1 MAILS
6 KEEYFKKLHERI
18 GTASDDE
25 SISFVE
31 DMSDTYN
38 EMERRASDK
47 SGENWKQKYDEL
59 DASWRA
65 RYMHRF
71 QTGFDN
77 MNPNSNSSDCGEDDK
92 KPEDVKIDDLFV
104 KKGDN

>member
-6 KEEYFKKLHERI
+6 KEDYMKKLHERI
-18 GTASDDE
+18 GTATDDD
-25 SISFVE
+25 SIAFVE
-31 DMSDTYN
+31 DMSDTFN
-38 EMERRASDK
+38 DLERRANDK
-47 SGENWKQKYDEL
+47 SNVDWEKRCKEV

-77 MNPNSNSSDCGEDDK
+77 MTANDIDNENEDK
-92 KPEDVKIDDLFV
+92 TKRPEDVKIDDLFV
-104 KKGDN
+104 EKGDK

>member
-6 KEEYFKKLHERI
+6 KDEYMKRLHERI

-31 DMSDTYN
+31 DMSDTFN
-38 EMERRASDK
+38 DLERRANDT
-47 SGENWKQKYDEL
+47 SGENWEKKYHDLDE
-59 DASWRA
+59 SWRA

-71 QTGFDN
+71 QTGFDS
-77 MNPNSNSSDCGEDDK
+77 MNPNSNDSEDEK
-92 KPEDVKIDDLFV
+92 EKRPEDVKIDDLFV
-104 KKGDN
+104 KKGDK

>member
-6 KEEYFKKLHERI
+6 KEDYFKRLHERI
-18 GTASDDE
+18 GTSSDDD
-25 SISFVE
+25 SISFLE
-31 DMSDTYN
+31 DMSDTFNDMEKRANSNSNADWERKYN
-38 EMERRASDK
+38 
-47 SGENWKQKYDEL
+47 EL

-77 MNPNSNSSDCGEDDK
+77 MNPNQNDSDESENSK
-92 KPEDVKIDDLFV
+92 RPEDVKIDDLFA
-104 KKGDN
+104 KKGD

>member
-1 MAILS
+1 M
-6 KEEYFKKLHERI
+6 KRLHERI

-25 SISFVE
+25 SIAFVE
-31 DMSDTYN
+31 DMSDTFN
-38 EMERRASDK
+38 DLERRANDT
-47 SGENWKQKYDEL
+47 SGENWKQRCQDL

-77 MNPNSNSSDCGEDDK
+77 MNPNSIEDDDEPK
-92 KPEDVKIDDLFV
+92 KRPEDVKIDDLFTE
-104 KKGDN
+104 KGDK